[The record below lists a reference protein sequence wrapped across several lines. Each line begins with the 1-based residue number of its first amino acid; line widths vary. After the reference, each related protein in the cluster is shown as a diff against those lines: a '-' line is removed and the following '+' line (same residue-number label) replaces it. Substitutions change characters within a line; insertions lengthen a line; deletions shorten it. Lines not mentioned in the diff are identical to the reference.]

1 MRTFLSLFIL
11 LAISS
16 VSAKSQINESVT
28 ATVNISTR
36 MVQSI
41 QLITVKSMSFG
52 SVQPGQQ
59 EIYVNPVS
67 DVNSGYMIA
76 VGTPGA
82 EFRLDYFQERT
93 LFHTSGG
100 QNLTFEYEI
109 SANEIEDQA
118 SSELLDFNA
127 RSLTFT
133 PEGVYHIWVGGRV
146 NIENAE
152 PGNYE
157 GDFTI
162 EIDYI

>member
-1 MRTFLSLFIL
+1 MKKLLSLFIL
-11 LAISS
+11 LAISAF
-16 VSAKSQINESVT
+16 SAKAQINESVT
-28 ATVNISTR
+28 ATVNITTQ

-41 QLITVKSMSFG
+41 ELITVKTMSFG

-93 LFHTSGG
+93 LFNTSGG

>member
-1 MRTFLSLFIL
+1 MRTFLSLTIL
-11 LAISS
+11 LAFSS
-16 VSAKSQINESVT
+16 VSAEAQIKESVT
-28 ATVNISTR
+28 ATVSISTI

-41 QLITVKSMSFG
+41 ELITVKSMSFG
-52 SVQPGQQ
+52 SIQPGQQ
-59 EIYVNPVS
+59 EVYVNPVS

-93 LFHTSGG
+93 LFHSDGG

-133 PEGVYHIWVGGRV
+133 QEGVYHIWVGGRV